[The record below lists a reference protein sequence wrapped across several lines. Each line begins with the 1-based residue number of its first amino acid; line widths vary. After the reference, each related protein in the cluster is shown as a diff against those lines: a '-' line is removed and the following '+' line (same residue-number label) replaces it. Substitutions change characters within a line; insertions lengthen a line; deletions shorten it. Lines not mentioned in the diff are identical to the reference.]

1 MKGNLMLKLL
11 LGSLMLGMTALMAPA
26 VHAESEPT
34 KAINFEF
41 VDVNGQKLK
50 LSDFKGKWVLV
61 NFWAPWC
68 PLCWVEVPTLNELNK
83 RKDFVVIGVGLD
95 YGPDESVVKDTASRH
110 SIEFHAVVAGG
121 ARRNPDS
128 PFRQVGPVDF
138 YPTSYIYDPKVKS
151 SCSFR
156 GRSDEQDSGLH
167 GRLQTEEHPIG
178 GAKQVMPEPASAIKE
193 VTFSKPGISDSPA
206 KAFPGRQE
214 STGAHND
221 ILMLCELAD
230 RLLTDGMFFTIIAD
244 FSGSVAQSVEQ
255 RTFNPLVASS
265 SLARPTIA
273 GC

>member
-1 MKGNLMLKLL
+1 MLKLL
-11 LGSLMLGMTALMAPA
+11 LGSLMLGMAALMAPA

-95 YGPDESVVKDTASRH
+95 YGPDESVVKDTANRH
-110 SIEFHAVVAGG
+110 SIEFHSVVAGG

-138 YPTSYIYDPKVKS
+138 YPTSYIYDPNGEIVMFIPGQVRMNKILAFMDDYK
-151 SCSFR
+151 
-156 GRSDEQDSGLH
+156 QKNTQLA
-167 GRLQTEEHPIG
+167 
-178 GAKQVMPEPASAIKE
+178 GAKASEADPSSAIKE
-193 VTFSKPGISDSPA
+193 VTFSKPNVIAPVKAAPA
-206 KAFPGRQE
+206 VKKAP
-214 STGAHND
+214 
-221 ILMLCELAD
+221 
-230 RLLTDGMFFTIIAD
+230 
-244 FSGSVAQSVEQ
+244 
-255 RTFNPLVASS
+255 RT
-265 SLARPTIA
+265 TTY
-273 GC
+273 